1 MSYSVNSTTFQ
12 VTLNAGTTELNLAG
26 LTGLVDSS
34 GNSIV
39 TTAGGDQ
46 GSNGGNQKLYTLH
59 HPYVFKNSGTLTITP
74 DDEQLF
80 IENTNQR
87 DNLQDFRL
95 ENGSTTI
102 IAGEYVK
109 SYGTY
114 YSVATWLRI
123 NRASNDTYRVQKAIV
138 FVHRGA
144 ALDWRGGVAMGG
156 AVVHIDGGNSG
167 DAVKNISN
175 ATWVGRNTN
184 QFSIRYAV
192 QNYTATNFS
201 IIYNRLVD
209 GRSNTNTFGYT
220 AINSLLE
227 GNNGQVYENYSGT
240 VNYATWTRDRS
251 VRLFLNNSFGMNLP
265 VTVFGSNK
273 TQQGGVIKVSKSA
286 TLKLLDIARADIDG
300 VQVAVKAYNNGD
312 RIDYKNQPSATSGE
326 TSRYTNQ
333 TLISDILGT
342 TNSSGEFSFTKL
354 LKEYTCRDRVTFFSY
369 DTGGFTGAF
378 TAGDDINVTTS
389 NRTRIDGEFLY
400 HDVAAKLVYFF
411 RTRNLGL
418 FYSSL
423 DSMINLSQTG
433 EVTFNDVTLDQN
445 INNAV
450 ARFTEGGNDA
460 SPVGDVLALK
470 YGKQLTISQL
480 NYGGLNRLESTIFML
495 DDSFITEKDPLIVAA
510 YTELGNTNK
519 AYDRIQYYFDQNWQ
533 QEAVLICNF
542 ISGFLDFGLNSVV
555 LDGTQA
561 TALTIS
567 GTTYTLGIGSSKFV
581 GNIKGAS
588 VTLVNG
594 ATTSG
599 IINSG
604 GIITLPDLNVSITSI
619 IAGSRLQIFNVTTN
633 LEVKNEMVA
642 GTTYAEAYEEGSGYS
657 DGDVIRVR
665 LSNAITTTA
674 YLGLETTVIASA
686 TGWSVLANQQLD
698 TVYNSIGID
707 GSTVTKFSADY
718 SGVDVELN
726 IAQNFTIH
734 EFYVW
739 WIYNQSTGQSIRQ
752 FFNGI
757 TALNTANIRINVDI
771 LNLYLDSTIN
781 QSVRQTDNVRIF
793 RSDLA
798 YPVRQPTTSG
808 YGLDVNWQN
817 EVFVVGV
824 NVNVPA
830 LTSAQSTQLGNIT
843 DVLADTNE
851 LQANQGN
858 FATATTTVSSNM
870 RGTDNA
876 NTVTPLTPPTVVEI
890 RAGFV
895 ANDFKATET
904 VSSNMRGTDGAIT
917 SVTGLST
924 FNPVTDT
931 VANVT
936 LVNTVTTNT
945 DMRGTDGANT
955 IAPDNSSITTILS
968 DLTTYTTSALPKIR
982 AILVDTDELQINQG
996 DWITATGFSTF
1007 NNTVDEVITNT
1018 ASRNASKGL
1027 TANEGVQLT
1036 NINIVTKLI
1045 PGLF

>member
-1 MSYSVNSTTFQ
+1 MSYTVNNSIFQ
-12 VTLNAGTTELNLAG
+12 VTLDAGTIEADLSG
-26 LTGLVDSS
+26 LTSLVDSS
-34 GNSIV
+34 GNPIV
-39 TTAGGDQ
+39 TTTGGNQ
-46 GSNGGNQKLYTLH
+46 GSDTGNQKLYTLH
-59 HPYVFKNSGTLTITP
+59 HPYVFRNSGTLTITP

-80 IENTNQR
+80 TENTDQR

-175 ATWVGRNTN
+175 TTWVGRNTN

-209 GRSNTNTFGYT
+209 GRGNTNTFGYT

-286 TLKLLDIARADIDG
+286 TLKVVDG
-300 VQVAVKAYNNGD
+300 VRTALTGVQIAVKAYDNGD

-333 TLISDILGT
+333 TTISDILGT
-342 TNSSGEFSFTKL
+342 TDSAGEFLFTKQ

-378 TAGDDINVTTS
+378 AAGDDINVTTS
-389 NRTRIDGEFLY
+389 NRTIKDGEFLY

-418 FYSSL
+418 FYSTL

-433 EVTFNDVTLDQN
+433 EVAFNDVTLDQN
-445 INNAV
+445 ITNVV
-450 ARFTEGGNDA
+450 ARFTDGGND
-460 SPVGDVLALK
+460 SNPVGDVLSLK
-470 YGKQLTISQL
+470 YGKQLTITQL
-480 NYGGLNRLESTIFML
+480 NYGGLNRLENTIFML
-495 DDSFITEKDPLIVAA
+495 DDSFITESDPVIVAA
-510 YTELGNTNK
+510 YTELGDTNK
-519 AYDRIQYYFDQNWQ
+519 AYDRIQYYFEQNWQ
-533 QEAVLICNF
+533 QESVLICNF

-561 TALTIS
+561 SALTVS

-588 VTLVNG
+588 VTLING
-594 ATTSG
+594 ASTSG

-604 GIITLPDLNVSITSI
+604 GVITFPDLNVSITSI
-619 IAGSRLQIFNVTTN
+619 IAGSRLQIFNVTTG

-642 GTTYAEAYEEGSGYS
+642 GTTYSQAYEEGSGYS
-657 DGDVIRVR
+657 SSDVIRVR
-665 LSNAITTTA
+665 LSNAITTTG
-674 YLGLETTVIASA
+674 YLGFETTVIASD
-686 TGWSVLANQQLD
+686 TGWNVLANQQLD
-698 TVYNSIGID
+698 TVYNDIGID

-739 WIYNQSTGQSIRQ
+739 WIYNQSTEQSIRQ

-757 TALNTANIRINVDI
+757 TALNTANIKINVDI
-771 LNLYLDSTIN
+771 LNLYLDSTIT

-808 YGLDVNWQN
+808 YGLDVKWEN

-824 NVNVPA
+824 NVNVPS
-830 LTSAQSTQLGNIT
+830 LTPAQSTQLGNIT

-858 FATATTTVSSNM
+858 FATATETIASNM

-904 VSSNMRGTDGAIT
+904 VSSNMRGTDSA
-917 SVTGLST
+917 
-924 FNPVTDT
+924 
-931 VANVT
+931 
-936 LVNTVTTNT
+936 NTVE
-945 DMRGTDGANT
+945 
-955 IAPDNSSITTILS
+955 PDNATIGDTLT
-968 DLTTYTTSALPKIR
+968 DLTAFTGSALPKIR
-982 AILVDTDELQINQG
+982 AILVDTDELQVNQG
-996 DWITATGFSTF
+996 NFATADVSGLSTF
-1007 NNTVDEVITNT
+1007 DNDTDEVITDT
-1018 ASRNASKGL
+1018 SSRDASKGL
-1027 TANEGVQLT
+1027 TPTESTKLS
-1036 NINIVTKLI
+1036 NIDTVTKLI
-1045 PGLF
+1045 PATL